1 MTSAAPANAS
11 TAPAGP
17 ETARAQAAGVTD
29 APWRLPGG
37 AVLVGLAMLLVALT
51 VFAIGHGAFRIPPL
65 DVLRILAANTG
76 LDVGTLDPRYVAVLN
91 SIRLPRVILAVIT
104 GAGLAVAG
112 ALMQGLF
119 RNPLADPTLIGV
131 SSGGALA
138 AAFVIVLGATWLPG
152 VSRTLGTWTLPLA
165 AFIGALAVTMLVYRI
180 GAAGGFLSLPSVLL
194 AGIAL
199 NALAMA
205 GVGFLS
211 YIASDEQLRNLT
223 FWNFGSLGGATWTM
237 LGAVAPLALTATVA
251 GIFLARPLNAL
262 ALGEAQAM
270 HLGVNVVVIKR
281 AVVVLTALAVGSL
294 VAATGVIGFIGLV
307 APHALRLACGP
318 DHRIV
323 LPGAALLGAVLV
335 VIADALSRTIVSP
348 AELPIGILTA
358 TLGAPFFLALLMRRR
373 GQIGL

>member
-1 MTSAAPANAS
+1 MTTSAPAR
-11 TAPAGP
+11 PAVGSP
-17 ETARAQAAGVTD
+17 RVARIAAGGVR
-29 APWRLPGG
+29 RLPGTLVL
-37 AVLVGLAMLLVALT
+37 AVLVLSTAALV
-51 VFAIGHGAFRIPPL
+51 VFGIGYGAYRIPAL
-65 DVLRILAANTG
+65 DVLRILGANAG
-76 LDVGTLDPRYVAVLN
+76 LDTGMLDTRQVAVLN
-91 SIRLPRVILAVIT
+91 SIRLPRVILAVVT
-104 GAGLAVAG
+104 GAGLAVSG

-131 SSGGALA
+131 SSGGAFA

-152 VSRTLGTWTLPLA
+152 VSKMLGPWTLPLA
-165 AFIGALAVTMLVYRI
+165 AFLGALVITLVVYRI

-211 YIASDEQLRNLT
+211 YLANDEQLRNLT

-237 LGAVAPLALTATVA
+237 LAAVAPLALTATVA

-262 ALGEAQAM
+262 ALGESQAS
-270 HLGVNVVVIKR
+270 HLGVNVVLVKR
-281 AVVVLTALAVGSL
+281 TAIVLTALAVGSL
-294 VAATGVIGFIGLV
+294 VAATGLIGFIGLV
-307 APHALRLACGP
+307 APHAIRLACGP

-323 LPGAALLGAVLV
+323 LPGAALLGAALM
-335 VIADALSRTIVSP
+335 VIADALSRTVVAP
-348 AELPIGILTA
+348 ADLPIGVLTA
-358 TLGAPFFLALLMRRR
+358 ALGAPFFLALLLRRR